1 MQMQFFLRKFL
12 TTTYTNFQDAACIYC
27 FTTKLCNM
35 FVFRSLCDSLV
46 LHLPCLSEV
55 RWSQRPQTLRSR
67 TIRNSWKG
75 HRLVL
80 PSKSG
85 MVIDQLFKVPFTYP
99 PHEFVCPKPTFSFHF
114 VTEAQ
119 LSNLCWMPNQ
129 STKDFFRFQFP
140 IVCLISWLRLTYPGS
155 CRLLEIIKIVSMSPF
170 HWLGWNFC
178 RLLLAS
184 IIT

>member
-85 MVIDQLFKVPFTYP
+85 MVIDQLFKVLFTYP
-99 PHEFVCPKPTFSFHF
+99 PTSLYARNLPSHFTLWLKHNSPIYAECQISQQRFWPCRKTISATPCTFFVSSFRSSALYRGSGLLIQAH
-114 VTEAQ
+114 VG
-119 LSNLCWMPNQ
+119 CW
-129 STKDFFRFQFP
+129 K
-140 IVCLISWLRLTYPGS
+140 
-155 CRLLEIIKIVSMSPF
+155 
-170 HWLGWNFC
+170 
-178 RLLLAS
+178 
-184 IIT
+184 